1 MNKISTIISWICL
14 VGVGVLFVLHFTHT
28 EALKKQIA
36 VSNSHRDTTD
46 FRIAYF
52 DIDSLQEHFK
62 EFQDAENKIKA
73 KENASKGQLTEMNI
87 RYQKRLAELQDKARN
102 QSMTQAEGEAAQRE
116 LARLENE
123 YRQKEVELDQELKKM
138 QMDLM
143 GSLNK
148 QVEDYL
154 KIYNKERGFAYVFS
168 FQPGM
173 LMYYK
178 DSLYDITKDM
188 IDGLNSQYKK
198 KD

>member
-1 MNKISTIISWICL
+1 M
-14 VGVGVLFVLHFTHT
+14 
-28 EALKKQIA
+28 
-36 VSNSHRDTTD
+36 
-46 FRIAYF
+46 
-52 DIDSLQEHFK
+52 

-73 KENASKGQLTEMNI
+73 KENASKGQLNEMNT
-87 RYQKRLAELQDKARN
+87 RYQKRLSELQDKARN

-123 YRQKEVELDQELKKM
+123 YRQKEVELDQDLKKM

-143 GSLNK
+143 TSLNK

-154 KIYNKERGFAYVFS
+154 KIYNKDRGFAYVFS

-188 IDGLNSQYKK
+188 IEGLNAQYKK